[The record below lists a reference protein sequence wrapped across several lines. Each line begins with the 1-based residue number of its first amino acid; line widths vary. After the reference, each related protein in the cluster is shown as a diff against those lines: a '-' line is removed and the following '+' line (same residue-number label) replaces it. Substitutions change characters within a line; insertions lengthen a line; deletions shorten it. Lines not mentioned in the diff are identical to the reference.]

1 MKLILVFSS
10 LLLINSYLFAHG
22 GNKPGPH
29 GGKIKMPGMF
39 HTELILNAPNDF
51 KVYLLDM
58 KFKNPET
65 KKSMVDYS
73 IDGNKKFSCK
83 PKNSFFICKTKK
95 VLKKGMTLKIHAKR
109 LKRSGT
115 ATYKNVM
122 KQMPLHAK
130 SKMKSKMHH

>member
-10 LLLINSYLFAHG
+10 LLLINSHLFAHG

-65 KKSMVDYS
+65 DPFYLVYASPSFYSQEPGPMSTVLIYKINHDY
-73 IDGNKKFSCK
+73 
-83 PKNSFFICKTKK
+83 NS
-95 VLKKGMTLKIHAKR
+95 
-109 LKRSGT
+109 
-115 ATYKNVM
+115 
-122 KQMPLHAK
+122 
-130 SKMKSKMHH
+130 